1 MLVNDFFVRIMD
13 SAGDKEILLISRVL
27 FYNINKFKDR
37 DKFLENVGISQ
48 AEYLKFLEALG
59 RPEDIPTL
67 RETLKQILI
76 NGADK
81 IAEKFANK

>member
-1 MLVNDFFVRIMD
+1 MLVNDFFVRIID
-13 SAGDKEILLISRVL
+13 EVSDKSILLMSRVL
-27 FYNINKFKDR
+27 FYNINKLKDR
-37 DKFLENVGISQ
+37 DKFLKNAGISQ

-76 NGADK
+76 NGADA

>member
-27 FYNINKFKDR
+27 FYNINNFKDR

-67 RETLKQILI
+67 RETLKKILI
-76 NGADK
+76 NGIDK

>member
-1 MLVNDFFVRIMD
+1 MLVNDFFAKMMD
-13 SAGDKEILLISRVL
+13 EANDKMILFFSRVL
-27 FYNINKFKDR
+27 FYNINYLKDR
-37 DKFLENVGISQ
+37 DKFLKNAGISQ

>member
-1 MLVNDFFVRIMD
+1 MLVNDFFVRIID
-13 SAGDKEILLISRVL
+13 EVSDKSILLMSRVL
-27 FYNINKFKDR
+27 FYNINYLKDR
-37 DKFLENVGISQ
+37 DKFLKNVGISQ

-81 IAEKFANK
+81 IAEKFTNK

>member
-1 MLVNDFFVRIMD
+1 MLVNDFFARMMNE
-13 SAGDKEILLISRVL
+13 ANDKVILLASRVL
-27 FYNINKFKDR
+27 FYNINHLKDR
-37 DKFLENVGISQ
+37 DKFLKSVGISQ
-48 AEYLKFLEALG
+48 ADYLKFLEALG

>member
-13 SAGDKEILLISRVL
+13 SAGDKEILFLSRVL
-27 FYNINKFKDR
+27 FYNINRLKDR
-37 DKFLENVGISQ
+37 DKFLKSAGISQ
-48 AEYLKFLEALG
+48 ADYLKFLEALG